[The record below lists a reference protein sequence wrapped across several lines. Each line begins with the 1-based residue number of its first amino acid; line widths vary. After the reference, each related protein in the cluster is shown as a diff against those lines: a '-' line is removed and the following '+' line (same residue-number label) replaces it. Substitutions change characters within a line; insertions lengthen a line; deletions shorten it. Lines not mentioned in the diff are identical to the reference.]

1 MGVVYH
7 LRSHVTAKA
16 WNNYFP
22 RFLFYFKIRLLFI
35 EYRFKNKKRK
45 NPSPA
50 QAKSRKCVIEL
61 KPSSELWNHLEM
73 WHLCGA

>member
-45 NPSPA
+45 NPSPGYTPMYCMRCTPMYEVHA
-50 QAKSRKCVIEL
+50 HI
-61 KPSSELWNHLEM
+61 
-73 WHLCGA
+73 

>member
-45 NPSPA
+45 NPSPERIA
-50 QAKSRKCVIEL
+50 L
-61 KPSSELWNHLEM
+61 LEFR
-73 WHLCGA
+73 LAPPEVVKRVQGGGVTV

>member
-45 NPSPA
+45 NPSPDG
-50 QAKSRKCVIEL
+50 KSPFHAFRSDKL
-61 KPSSELWNHLEM
+61 HLR
-73 WHLCGA
+73 L